1 MKRILIIC
9 CIAGLFSACSD
20 FLKEYSQDLAKVES
34 FSDLDEVLLG
44 KGYLPWGRSE
54 AGDYGMSTVV
64 DAYFRPLIT
73 WRMRWLLIAGQVS
86 AIFIRYSPV
95 CSAGTPGSR
104 VSDFLMR
111 AMSA

>member
-54 AGDYGMSTVV
+54 AGLRYV
-64 DAYFRPLIT
+64 DGGGCVFS
-73 WRMRWLLIAGQVS
+73 GHS
-86 AIFIRYSPV
+86 SH
-95 CSAGTPGSR
+95 GG
-104 VSDFLMR
+104 
-111 AMSA
+111 